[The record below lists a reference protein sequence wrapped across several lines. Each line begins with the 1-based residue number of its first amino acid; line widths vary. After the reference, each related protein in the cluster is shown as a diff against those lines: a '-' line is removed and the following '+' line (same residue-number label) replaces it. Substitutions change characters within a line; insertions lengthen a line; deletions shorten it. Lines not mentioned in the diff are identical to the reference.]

1 MMINDLSTSHP
12 FDLWKYVDDSTD
24 SETIQKG
31 KQSCIQSAANEVNE
45 WSKENLFQLN
55 CDKTKELVINYSR
68 QSKEEIY
75 PPVLIDGQPIRK
87 VTSVKLLGLMLN
99 SYLTWNNHVEY
110 LVKSAFQKLYFL
122 IQLKRSGVD
131 IMKPSLTNYSRT

>member
-1 MMINDLSTSHP
+1 MPHGTKLGPWLFLIMINDLSTPHP
-12 FDLWKYVDDSTD
+12 FDLWKYVDDSTV

-31 KQSCIQSAANEVNE
+31 EQSCAQSAANEVNE

-68 QSKEEIY
+68 QNKDEIY

-87 VTSVKLLGLMLN
+87 VTSVKLLGLMFN

-110 LVKSAFQKLYFL
+110 LVRVPFKNVIFL
-122 IQLKRSGVD
+122 F
-131 IMKPSLTNYSRT
+131 SLNGPG